1 MKQEKRIYKYDAVS
15 FELNDETQFGWVAD
29 LRGKFASVEL
39 ENRTVYRVWNDSL
52 RRLPWTQRRALHTE
66 REYLQFVFLPKDEVE
81 FSHDGEVLHGSIS
94 NLANKRAAVTLADGG
109 TWKVPYQKIRLASN
123 HDTTIRDRKKKLEKL
138 AARSVEE
145 LRKHI
150 LEDWIFRFD
159 NSISRVGVC
168 KHARKLIALS
178 NIHCLENDAEGVWDT
193 VLHEIA
199 HALVDPKAGHGP
211 EWVKQAKALGCTAKV
226 RADEAVERTRY
237 IQTCV
242 TCKWGRRMQRRS
254 RNRRCIR
261 CGRPVTYQNYTEEAW
276 QRVLD
281 SSLDK

>member
-15 FELNDETQFGWVAD
+15 FELNDESQSGWVTD
-29 LRGKFASVEL
+29 LHGKYASVEL
-39 ENRTVYRVWNDSL
+39 ENKTVYRVHQSQLKRRPWN
-52 RRLPWTQRRALHTE
+52 QRRPRHTE
-66 REYLQFVFLPKDEVE
+66 KEYLQFVFLPKDEVE

-145 LRKHI
+145 LRKHN

-168 KHARKLIALS
+168 KHAQKLIALS
-178 NIHCLENDAEGVWDT
+178 NIHCLEHGAEGVWDT
-193 VLHEIA
+193 VLHELA

-242 TCKWGRRMQRRS
+242 TCQWGRRMQRRL